1 MYSTDP
7 IADMLT
13 RIRNALMR
21 GYGQVEIPYSQI
33 KHQIAKI
40 FLRHQFV
47 AGLKVT
53 GQGKDKVLTVDLVS
67 EAAPI
72 SPITTLKRL
81 SRPGRRVY
89 VGWRLIPRVKSGRGL
104 VILSTNKGLMTGTE
118 ARRANLGGEVICSI
132 Y

>member
-21 GYGQVEIPYSQI
+21 NHIKVIIPYSQI

-40 FLRHQFV
+40 FLQYKFI
-47 AGLKVT
+47 ASFKIEGE
-53 GQGKDKVLTVDLVS
+53 GKHKAIIVDLVDDKS
-67 EAAPI
+67 PI
-72 SPITTLKRL
+72 SPITALSRL

-89 VGWRLIPRVKSGRGL
+89 VGWRLIPQIKNGRGL
-104 VILSTNKGLMTGTE
+104 VILSTNKGLMAGKE
-118 ARRANLGGEVICSI
+118 ARKANLGGEIVCSI

>member
-21 GYGQVEIPYSQI
+21 GHQRVSIPYSQI

-40 FLRHQFV
+40 FLRYKFI
-47 AGLKVT
+47 AGLKVEGEGRHRVIIVT
-53 GQGKDKVLTVDLVS
+53 LTDEKL
-67 EAAPI
+67 PI
-72 SPITTLKRL
+72 SPITALDRL
-81 SRPGRRVY
+81 SKPGRRVY
-89 VGWRLIPRVKSGRGL
+89 VGWRTVPRIKNGRGL
-104 VILSTNKGLMTGTE
+104 VVLSTNRGLMTGAE
-118 ARRANLGGEVICSI
+118 ARKASLGGEVVCSI